1 MSQYEY
7 GFEIESI
14 LKQFTA
20 LIDKAI
26 VLRYEKVENERRLV
40 QTIQPMYKFA
50 TKSRALLMLLNGAKN
65 FTLPCVVIEV
75 TGIKADKNRL
85 ANKQSI
91 ISRVDSTNLSEGY
104 KYPTP
109 IEISVTLHIITKYK
123 TDLFQIYGNLA
134 SKFQP
139 ECFISWIVPTE
150 ERVKRVE
157 ELRNKVEWDFNL
169 DMDSKET
176 LKEEEE
182 DRFTGK
188 MSFTIQGWLFHNH
201 RDYLGN
207 TILDIGTTEL
217 VTNELENRIDG
228 FINTAAPLVSHYG
241 SNYKNPREYATSHIR
256 ILKGFTTVH
265 IQNKEYHFRI
275 SKDNYNQ
282 YKLNSD
288 RDYYMTFDGYN
299 LKKAQALLVPSTTIK
314 ARSKINQIEY
324 TYDEF
329 GKVTPKLGESTPKPT
344 TLKGV
349 PVDVVYQT
357 DNTLKIKLPKI
368 SYAGDFDV
376 VLYDRIDYDSFSDA
390 EGFLLHATN

>member
-1 MSQYEY
+1 MAQYEY

-50 TKSRALLMLLNGAKN
+50 TKSRALLLSLNGAKN
-65 FTLPCVVIEV
+65 YTLPCVVVEV

-85 ANKQSI
+85 TNKTAI
-91 ISRVDSTNLSEGY
+91 ISRIDPSNLSEGY

-109 IEISVTLHIITKYK
+109 IEISVTLNIITKYK

-139 ECFISWIVPTE
+139 ECFISWIVPTH
-150 ERVKRVE
+150 ERVKRIE

-169 DMDSKET
+169 DIDSKET

-182 DRFTGK
+182 ERYTGK
-188 MSFTIQGWLFHNH
+188 MSFTIEGWLFHNH
-201 RDYLGN
+201 RDLLGN

-217 VTNELENRIDG
+217 VSNELENRIDG
-228 FINTAAPLVSHYG
+228 FITDAAPLTSIYG
-241 SNYKNPREYATSHIR
+241 STYKNPRQYATSHIR
-256 ILKGFTTVH
+256 ILKAFSTAN
-265 IQNKEYHFRI
+265 IQDKDFHFRI
-275 SKDNYNQ
+275 SKNNYNQ
-282 YKLNSD
+282 FKINSE
-288 RDYYMTFDGYN
+288 RDYYITFDGYN
-299 LKKAQALLVPSTTIK
+299 LKNANAFFVPKEKTKIK
-314 ARSKINQIEY
+314 QTEY
-324 TYDEF
+324 IFDDF
-329 GKVTPKLGESTPKPT
+329 SKVTPKIEESEPKPKKI
-344 TLKGV
+344 KGIPTEIV
-349 PVDVVYQT
+349 NQT

-368 SYAGDFDV
+368 NYSGDFDII
-376 VLYDRIDYDSFSDA
+376 LYDRIDYDSFSDA
-390 EGFLLHATN
+390 EGFTLHATS